1 MVNGIELGLFH
12 QTQQM
17 GKLQSNSATR
27 FEGGFETT
35 GKIIDI
41 RNMREDVV
49 AHDEVRLLACARKLL
64 AERFP
69 EEFSQYGNAQLL
81 CSVRSSIGRL
91 DPETRNAGID
101 KVSQQVAIV
110 GRYFYDEAL
119 TIQREL
125 SDYRS
130 CVTGRMREPRG

>member
-1 MVNGIELGLFH
+1 MIYRVELRMFDQAHEVWKFERNGPAAL
-12 QTQQM
+12 
-17 GKLQSNSATR
+17 
-27 FEGGFETT
+27 EGGAERQ
-35 GKIIDI
+35 GEVIDI

-110 GRYFYDEAL
+110 GRYFYDKAL